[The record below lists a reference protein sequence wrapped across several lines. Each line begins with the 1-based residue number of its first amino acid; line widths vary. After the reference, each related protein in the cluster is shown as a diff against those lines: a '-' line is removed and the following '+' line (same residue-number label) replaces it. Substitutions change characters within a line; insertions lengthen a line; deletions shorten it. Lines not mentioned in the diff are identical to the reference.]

1 MIRLL
6 FVLFCF
12 LAFSQE
18 EKRIVSEKAQ
28 EGFKKGVLA
37 ELIPFDQKVF
47 SNEEVSKRLIG
58 SDFLIV
64 NGPGNYFNILT
75 KSGYFFGN
83 IKTKTFNFFRYKTPL
98 PKEFLNAQT
107 STSTS
112 LQALVP
118 LKVSSESQRAQF
130 NQRKTYLL
138 YPGGGVLYE
147 FYNGSINRLDSSFAQ
162 RNQYAGAFFSYKN
175 QLYLLGGYGFWKTK
189 SILTKFNFNS
199 GDWEYIKTSGA
210 PPKGIS
216 NPVFTIKDN
225 SLYLFDFFERPQN
238 QSPIKNPNLYSLN
251 LETLTWK
258 KGGLINPS
266 FIGEKNTSGDRFF
279 NINGRMLIN
288 KMESPRIFEIDLVNN
303 KIKKYADN
311 LLLYKSGGKSI
322 VKNDIIISSVRNTSN
337 NTNSIAYYDLSDINK
352 NVVSEDYFIRGSI
365 SFVNYLIGGGIALI
379 IILIFLWLSND
390 RVSKSYFVSSNT
402 LFNSLNQIN
411 LDLDEVKVILL
422 FTKKEV
428 VPNKE
433 ILVLFEEKGKTKD
446 FATKRKNKTIESLNK
461 RFKRV
466 FGKKIIVKE
475 KDKLDSRLTNYA
487 LNNKISLFEK

>member
-1 MIRLL
+1 MIRPL

-28 EGFKKGVLA
+28 EGLNKGVLA

-47 SNEEVSKRLIG
+47 SNEEVSRRLIG
-58 SDFLIV
+58 NDFLIV

-75 KSGYFFGN
+75 ERGYFLGN
-83 IKTKTFNFFRYKTPL
+83 IKTKTFNFFEYKNPL
-98 PKEFLNAQT
+98 PSEFLNIQT
-107 STSTS
+107 STTTS

-118 LKVSSESQRAQF
+118 LTVSSDSQRSQF
-130 NQRKTYLL
+130 NQRRVYLL
-138 YPGGGVLYE
+138 YPGGGLLYE
-147 FYNGSINRLDSSFAQ
+147 FFNGSINRVDSSFAQ
-162 RNQYAGAFFSYKN
+162 RNQYAGAFFSYNN

-216 NPVFTIKDN
+216 SPVFTIKGDF
-225 SLYLFDFFERPQN
+225 LYLFDFFERPQN

-251 LETLTWK
+251 METLTWK

-279 NINGRMLIN
+279 NINGKVLIN
-288 KMESPRIFEIDLVNN
+288 KMESPRVFEIDLDNN

-311 LLLYKSGGKSI
+311 FLLYKSGGKSI

-337 NTNSIAYYDLSDINK
+337 NTNSITYYDLSDLDKSVI
-352 NVVSEDYFIRGSI
+352 SEEYFIRGSI
-365 SFVNYLIGGGIALI
+365 SFVNYLIGGGIVLI

-390 RVSKSYFVSSNT
+390 RVSKSYFISNNS

-411 LDLDEVKVILL
+411 LDPDEVKVILL
-422 FTKKEV
+422 FTKREV

-433 ILVLFEEKGKTKD
+433 VLVLFEEKGKTKD

-466 FGKKIIVKE
+466 FGKNIIVKE
-475 KDKLDSRLTNYA
+475 KDELDSRLTNYA
-487 LNNKISLFEK
+487 LNNKITLFEK

>member
-6 FVLFCF
+6 FLLFCF

-18 EKRIVSEKAQ
+18 EKKIVPEKID
-28 EGFKKGVLA
+28 EGLKKITRFS
-37 ELIPFDQKVF
+37 LIPLDDTIF
-47 SNEEVSKRLIG
+47 SNEEVSKKLIG
-58 SDFLIV
+58 ADFLIV

-75 KSGYFFGN
+75 KDGYFLGN
-83 IKTKTFNFFRYKTPL
+83 IETKTFNFFRYKTPL
-98 PKEFLNAQT
+98 PSEFLNIQT
-107 STSTS
+107 STTTS

-118 LKVSSESQRAQF
+118 LIVSSDSQRAQF
-130 NQRKTYLL
+130 NQRRVYLL

-147 FYNGSINRLDSSFAQ
+147 FFDGSINRIDSSFAQ
-162 RNQYAGAFFSYKN
+162 RNQYAGAFFSYNN

-216 NPVFTIKDN
+216 SPVFTIKGDF
-225 SLYLFDFFERPQN
+225 LYLFDFFERPQN

-251 LETLTWK
+251 METLTWK

-279 NINGRMLIN
+279 NINGRVLIN
-288 KMESPRIFEIDLVNN
+288 KMESPRVFEIDLQNN

-311 LLLYKSGGKSI
+311 VLLYKSGGRSI
-322 VKNDIIISSVRNTSN
+322 VKNGIIISSVRNTSN
-337 NTNSIAYYDLSDINK
+337 NTNSITYYDLSDIDK
-352 NVVSEDYFIRGSI
+352 SVISEEYFIRGSI

-390 RVSKSYFVSSNT
+390 RVSKSYFVSSNS

-411 LDLDEVKVILL
+411 LDPDEAKVILL
-422 FTKKEV
+422 FTRKEII
-428 VPNKE
+428 PNKE

-466 FGKKIIVKE
+466 FGKNIIVKE
-475 KDKLDSRLTNYA
+475 KDELDSRLTNYA
-487 LNNKISLFEK
+487 LNNKINLSEK

>member
-18 EKRIVSEKAQ
+18 EKRSVSEKVQ
-28 EGFKKGVLA
+28 EGLKKGVLA
-37 ELIPFDQKVF
+37 ELIPFDQKVL
-47 SNEEVSKRLIG
+47 SNEEVSRRLIG
-58 SDFLIV
+58 NDFLIV

-98 PKEFLNAQT
+98 PREFLSIQT
-107 STSTS
+107 SATTS

-118 LKVSSESQRAQF
+118 LTVSSDSQRSQF
-130 NQRKTYLL
+130 NQRRVYLL
-138 YPGGGVLYE
+138 YPGGGLLYE
-147 FYNGSINRLDSSFAQ
+147 FFNGSINRVDSSFAQ
-162 RNQYAGAFFSYKN
+162 RNQYAGAFFSYNN

-199 GDWEYIKTSGA
+199 GDWEYIQTKGVA
-210 PPKGIS
+210 PEGIS

-251 LETLTWK
+251 METLEWE

-279 NINGRMLIN
+279 NINGKVFIN
-288 KMESPRIFEIDLVNN
+288 KMESPRVYEIDLDNN

-311 LLLYKSGGKSI
+311 VLLYKSGGKSI
-322 VKNDIIISSVRNTSN
+322 VKNGIIISSVRNTSN
-337 NTNSIAYYDLSDINK
+337 NTNSITYYDLSDLNK
-352 NVVSEDYFIRGSI
+352 SVISEEYFIRGSI

-390 RVSKSYFVSSNT
+390 RVSKSYFVSSNS

-411 LDLDEVKVILL
+411 LDPDEAKVILL
-422 FTKKEV
+422 FTKKEI
-428 VPNKE
+428 VPNRE
-433 ILVLFEEKGKTKD
+433 VLLLFEEKGKTKD

-475 KDKLDSRLTNYA
+475 RDELDSRLTNYT
-487 LNNKISLFEK
+487 LNNKINLSEK

>member
-12 LAFSQE
+12 LAFSQQ
-18 EKRIVSEKAQ
+18 EKRIISEEVN
-28 EGFKKGVLA
+28 EGLKKVTHLS
-37 ELIPFDQKVF
+37 LIPREDAGY
-47 SNEEVSKRLIG
+47 SNEGLSKRLIG
-58 SDFLIV
+58 NDFLIV
-64 NGPGNYFNILT
+64 NGPGVYFYILT
-75 KSGYFFGN
+75 KSGYFLGN
-83 IKTKTFNFFRYKTPL
+83 IKAKNFKFFKYKTPL
-98 PKEFLNAQT
+98 PKELIDNQSGSGISLQSLLPLNA
-107 STSTS
+107 
-112 LQALVP
+112 A
-118 LKVSSESQRAQF
+118 SESQRTEF
-130 NQRKTYLL
+130 NQRRAYLL
-138 YPGGGVLYE
+138 YPGGGILYE
-147 FYNGSINRLDSSFAQ
+147 FFDGSINRIDSSFAQ

-199 GDWEYIKTSGA
+199 GDWEYIKTNGVA
-210 PPKGIS
+210 PEGIS
-216 NPVFTIKDN
+216 NPVFSLKDN
-225 SLYLFDFFERPQN
+225 NLYLFDFFERPQN

-279 NINGRMLIN
+279 NINGKVLIN
-288 KMESPRIFEIDLVNN
+288 KMESPRVFEIDLDNN

-311 LLLYKSGGKSI
+311 FLLYKSGGKSI
-322 VKNDIIISSVRNTSN
+322 VKNGIIISSVRNTSN
-337 NTNSIAYYDLSDINK
+337 NTNSITYYDLSNLKKD
-352 NVVSEDYFIRGSI
+352 VVSEEYFIRGSI
-365 SFVNYLIGGGIALI
+365 SFVNYLVGGGIALI

-390 RVSKSYFVSSNT
+390 RVSKSYFVSSNS

-411 LDLDEVKVILL
+411 LDPDEVKVILL

-428 VPNKE
+428 VPNRE
-433 ILVLFEEKGKTKD
+433 VLVLFEEKGKTKD

-475 KDKLDSRLTNYA
+475 KDELDSRLTNYA
-487 LNNKISLFEK
+487 LNKKIKLFKK

>member
-18 EKRIVSEKAQ
+18 EKRIVSEKVQ
-28 EGFKKGVLA
+28 EGLKKVVLA
-37 ELIPFDQKVF
+37 ELIPLNQKAL
-47 SNEEVSKRLIG
+47 SNEEVSRRLIG
-58 SDFLIV
+58 DDFLIV

-75 KSGYFFGN
+75 KSGYFLGN
-83 IKTKTFNFFRYKTPL
+83 SKTKVFNFFRYKNPL
-98 PKEFLNAQT
+98 PSEFLSLQT
-107 STSTS
+107 SATTS

-118 LKVSSESQRAQF
+118 LTVSSESQRSQF
-130 NQRKTYLL
+130 NQRRVYLL
-138 YPGGGVLYE
+138 YPGGGLLYE
-147 FYNGSINRLDSSFAQ
+147 FFNGSINRVDSSFAQ

-199 GDWEYIKTSGA
+199 GDWEYIQTKGVA
-210 PPKGIS
+210 PDGIS
-216 NPVFTIKDN
+216 NPIFTMKEN

-251 LETLTWK
+251 METLTWK

-279 NINGRMLIN
+279 NINGNVLVN
-288 KMESPRIFEIDLVNN
+288 KMESPRVFEIDLDNN

-311 LLLYKSGGKSI
+311 FLLYKSGGKSI
-322 VKNDIIISSVRNTSN
+322 VKNGIIISSVRNTSN
-337 NTNSIAYYDLSDINK
+337 NTNSITYYDLSDIDK
-352 NVVSEDYFIRGSI
+352 SVISEEYFIRGSI

-390 RVSKSYFVSSNT
+390 RVSKSYFVSSNS

-411 LDLDEVKVILL
+411 LDPDEAKVILL
-422 FTKKEV
+422 FTKKEII
-428 VPNKE
+428 PNKE

-466 FGKKIIVKE
+466 FGKNIIVKE
-475 KDKLDSRLTNYA
+475 KDELDSRLTNYA
-487 LNNKISLFEK
+487 LNNKINLFEK

>member
-6 FVLFCF
+6 FILFCF

-18 EKRIVSEKAQ
+18 EKKIISEKVQ
-28 EGFKKGVLA
+28 EGLKKGVLA

-47 SNEEVSKRLIG
+47 SNEEVSKRLI
-58 SDFLIV
+58 SNDFLIV

-75 KSGYFFGN
+75 KSGYFLGN
-83 IKTKTFNFFRYKTPL
+83 IKTKTFRFLRYNTPL
-98 PKEFLNAQT
+98 PREFLNGQT
-107 STSTS
+107 STATS

-118 LKVSSESQRAQF
+118 LTVSSDSQRTQF
-130 NQRKTYLL
+130 NQRRVYLL
-138 YPGGGVLYE
+138 YPGGGILYE
-147 FYNGSINRLDSSFAQ
+147 FFNGSINRLDSSFAQ

-199 GDWEYIKTSGA
+199 GEWEYIQTKGVA
-210 PPKGIS
+210 PDGIT
-216 NPVFTIKDN
+216 NPVFTIKEN

-251 LETLTWK
+251 METLSWK

-266 FIGEKNTSGDRFF
+266 FIGEKNASGDRFF
-279 NINGRMLIN
+279 NIYGRTLIN
-288 KMESPRIFEIDLVNN
+288 KMESPKIFEIDLDNN
-303 KIKKYADN
+303 KIKRFADN

-322 VKNDIIISSVRNTSN
+322 IKNNIIISSVRNTSN
-337 NTNSIAYYDLSDINK
+337 NTNSITYYDLNNLDKS
-352 NVVSEDYFIRGSI
+352 VVSEEYFIRGTI
-365 SFVNYLIGGGIALI
+365 SFFNYLIVGGIALI

-390 RVSKSYFVSSNT
+390 RASKSYFLSSKS

-411 LDLDEVKVILL
+411 LDPDEVKVILL

-433 ILVLFEEKGKTKD
+433 ILILFEEKGKTKD
-446 FATKRKNKTIESLNK
+446 FATKRKNKTIEGLNK

-466 FGKKIIVKE
+466 FGKNIIVKE
-475 KDKLDSRLTNYA
+475 KDELDSRLTNYA
-487 LNNKISLFEK
+487 LNNKIKLFKK

>member
-12 LAFSQE
+12 LAFSQQ

-28 EGFKKGVLA
+28 EGFNKGVLA
-37 ELIPFDQKVF
+37 ELIPYRQKTF
-47 SNEEVSKRLIG
+47 TNEEVSSRLIG
-58 SDFLIV
+58 NDFLIL
-64 NGPGNYFNILT
+64 NGPGIYFNILT

-83 IKTKTFNFFRYKTPL
+83 IETKNFKFFKYKTPL
-98 PKEFLNAQT
+98 PKELFDDQ
-107 STSTS
+107 SGSEID
-112 LQALVP
+112 LQALIP
-118 LKVSSESQRAQF
+118 LKAVSDSQRKEF
-130 NQRKTYLL
+130 NQRRVYLL
-138 YPGGGVLYE
+138 YPGGGILYE
-147 FYNGSINRLDSSFAQ
+147 FFNGSVNRIDSSFAQ

-199 GDWEYIKTSGA
+199 GDWEYIKTNGVA
-210 PPKGIS
+210 PDGVS

-225 SLYLFDFFERPQN
+225 TLYLFDFFERPQN
-238 QSPIKNPNLYSLN
+238 QAPIKNPNLYSLN
-251 LETLTWK
+251 LETLTWE

-279 NINGRMLIN
+279 NINDRVILN
-288 KMESPRIFEIDLVNN
+288 KMESPRVFEIDLNNN
-303 KIKKYADN
+303 KIKRYADN
-311 LLLYKSGGKSI
+311 LLLYKSGGRSI
-322 VKNDIIISSVRNTSN
+322 VKNGIIISSVRNTSN
-337 NTNSIAYYDLSDINK
+337 NTNSITYYDLSDLDKSVI
-352 NVVSEDYFIRGSI
+352 SEEYFIRGTI
-365 SFVNYLIGGGIALI
+365 SFVNYLFGGGIALI

-390 RVSKSYFVSSNT
+390 RVSKSYFVSSNS

-411 LDLDEVKVILL
+411 LNPDEAKVILL

-433 ILVLFEEKGKTKD
+433 VLVLFEEKGKTKD

-461 RFKRV
+461 KFKRV

-487 LNNKISLFEK
+487 LNNKIKLFKK

>member
-6 FVLFCF
+6 FVLFYF

-18 EKRIVSEKAQ
+18 EKKIVSEKVQ

-37 ELIPFDQKVF
+37 ELIPFDQKVL
-47 SNEEVSKRLIG
+47 SNEEVSRRLIG
-58 SDFLIV
+58 NDFLIV

-75 KSGYFFGN
+75 KSGYFLGN
-83 IKTKTFNFFRYKTPL
+83 IETKTFNFFRYKTPL
-98 PKEFLNAQT
+98 PSEFLNIQT

-112 LQALVP
+112 LQALIP
-118 LKVSSESQRAQF
+118 LTVSSDSQRTQF
-130 NQRKTYLL
+130 NQRKAYLL
-138 YPGGGVLYE
+138 YPGGGLLYE
-147 FYNGSINRLDSSFAQ
+147 FFNGSINRIDSSFAQ

-199 GDWEYIKTSGA
+199 GDWEYVQTKGVA
-210 PPKGIS
+210 PDGIS

-279 NINGRMLIN
+279 NINGSVLVN
-288 KMESPRIFEIDLVNN
+288 KMESPKIFEIDIDNN
-303 KIKKYADN
+303 KIKRFADN

-322 VKNDIIISSVRNTSN
+322 VKNGIIISSVRNTSN
-337 NTNSIAYYDLSDINK
+337 NTNSITYYDLSDLNK

-390 RVSKSYFVSSNT
+390 RVSKSYFVSSNS

-411 LDLDEVKVILL
+411 LDPDEAKVILL
-422 FTKKEV
+422 FTKKEI
-428 VPNKE
+428 VPNRE
-433 ILVLFEEKGKTKD
+433 VLLLFEEKGKTKD

-466 FGKKIIVKE
+466 FGKNIIVKE
-475 KDKLDSRLTNYA
+475 KDELDSRLTNYA
-487 LNNKISLFEK
+487 LNNKIKLFKK

>member
-1 MIRLL
+1 MTRLL

-12 LAFSQE
+12 LSFSQQ
-18 EKRIVSEKAQ
+18 EKRIGSEK
-28 EGFKKGVLA
+28 EGDLKKITKTP
-37 ELIPFDQKVF
+37 LISLEKASF
-47 SNEEVSKRLIG
+47 SNEEVSRRLI
-58 SDFLIV
+58 SNDFLII
-64 NGPGNYFNILT
+64 NGPGIYFNILT
-75 KSGYFFGN
+75 KSGYFLGN
-83 IKTKTFNFFRYKTPL
+83 IETKRFNFFRYNNPL
-98 PKEFLNAQT
+98 PKELFDGQ
-107 STSTS
+107 SGSEID
-112 LQALVP
+112 LQALFP
-118 LKVSSESQRAQF
+118 LKAVSESQRREF
-130 NQRKTYLL
+130 NQRRVYLL
-138 YPGGGVLYE
+138 YPGGGILYE
-147 FYNGSINRLDSSFAQ
+147 FFNGSVNRVDSSFAQ
-162 RNQYAGAFFSYKN
+162 RNQYAGAFFSYNN

-199 GDWEYIKTSGA
+199 GDWEYIQTNGVA
-210 PPKGIS
+210 PEGIS

-225 SLYLFDFFERPQN
+225 NLYLFDFFERPQN
-238 QSPIKNPNLYSLN
+238 KSPIKNPNLYSLN

-266 FIGEKNTSGDRFF
+266 FIDEENSSGDRFF
-279 NINGRMLIN
+279 NINGGVLIN
-288 KMESPRIFEIDLVNN
+288 KMESPRIFEIDLDNN
-303 KIKKYADN
+303 KIIKYADN

-322 VKNDIIISSVRNTSN
+322 VKNGIIISSVRNTSN
-337 NTNSIAYYDLSDINK
+337 NTNSITYYNLSDLDKSVI
-352 NVVSEDYFIRGSI
+352 SEEYFIKGTI
-365 SFVNYLIGGGIALI
+365 NFVNYLTGGGIALI

-390 RVSKSYFVSSNT
+390 RASSSYFVSRKA

-411 LDLDEVKVILL
+411 LDPDEVKVILL

-433 ILVLFEEKGKTKD
+433 ILILFEEKGKTKD

-487 LNNKISLFEK
+487 LNSKIKLFKK

>member
-1 MIRLL
+1 MTRLL
-6 FVLFCF
+6 FILFCF

-18 EKRIVSEKAQ
+18 EKKIISEKVQ
-28 EGFKKGVLA
+28 DGLKKGVLA

-58 SDFLIV
+58 NDFLIV

-75 KSGYFFGN
+75 KSGYFLGN
-83 IKTKTFNFFRYKTPL
+83 IKTKTFRFFRYSTPL
-98 PKEFLNAQT
+98 PREFLNAQT
-107 STSTS
+107 STTTS

-118 LKVSSESQRAQF
+118 LAVSSDSQRTQF
-130 NQRKTYLL
+130 NQRRVYLL
-138 YPGGGVLYE
+138 YPGGGILYE
-147 FYNGSINRLDSSFAQ
+147 FFNGSINRLDSSFAQ

-199 GDWEYIKTSGA
+199 GDWEYIQTKGVA
-210 PPKGIS
+210 PDGIT
-216 NPVFTIKDN
+216 NPVFTIKEN

-251 LETLTWK
+251 METLSWE
-258 KGGLINPS
+258 KGGLINHS
-266 FIGEKNTSGDRFF
+266 FISEKNTSGDRFF
-279 NINGRMLIN
+279 NINGRTLIN
-288 KMESPRIFEIDLVNN
+288 KMESPKIFEIDLDNN
-303 KIKKYADN
+303 KIKRFADN

-322 VKNDIIISSVRNTSN
+322 IKNNIIISSVRNTSN
-337 NTNSIAYYDLSDINK
+337 NTNSITYYDLSDLEK
-352 NVVSEDYFIRGSI
+352 SVVSEEYFIRGPI
-365 SFVNYLIGGGIALI
+365 SFVNYLLVGGIILI
-379 IILIFLWLSND
+379 IILILLWLSNY
-390 RVSKSYFVSSNT
+390 RASKSYFVSNNS

-411 LDLDEVKVILL
+411 LDPDEEKVILL

-466 FGKKIIVKE
+466 FGKNIIVKE
-475 KDKLDSRLTNYA
+475 KDELDSRLTNYA
-487 LNNKISLFEK
+487 LNNKIKLFKK

>member
-1 MIRLL
+1 M
-6 FVLFCF
+6 
-12 LAFSQE
+12 
-18 EKRIVSEKAQ
+18 
-28 EGFKKGVLA
+28 LA

-58 SDFLIV
+58 NDFLIV

-75 KSGYFFGN
+75 KSGYFLGN
-83 IKTKTFNFFRYKTPL
+83 IKTKTFRFLRYNTPL
-98 PKEFLNAQT
+98 PREFLNGQT
-107 STSTS
+107 STATS

-118 LKVSSESQRAQF
+118 LTVSSDSQRTQF
-130 NQRKTYLL
+130 NQRRVYLL
-138 YPGGGVLYE
+138 YPGGGILYE
-147 FYNGSINRLDSSFAQ
+147 FFNGSINRLDSSFAQ

-199 GDWEYIKTSGA
+199 GEWEYIQTKGVA
-210 PPKGIS
+210 PDGIT
-216 NPVFTIKDN
+216 NPVFTIKEN

-251 LETLTWK
+251 METLSWK

-279 NINGRMLIN
+279 NIYGRTLIN
-288 KMESPRIFEIDLVNN
+288 KMESPKIFEIDLDNN
-303 KIKKYADN
+303 KIKRFADN

-322 VKNDIIISSVRNTSN
+322 IKNNIIISSVRNTSN
-337 NTNSIAYYDLSDINK
+337 NTNSITYYDLSDIEK
-352 NVVSEDYFIRGSI
+352 SVVSEEYFIRGTI
-365 SFVNYLIGGGIALI
+365 SFFNYLIVGGIALI

-390 RVSKSYFVSSNT
+390 RASKSYFVSSKS

-411 LDLDEVKVILL
+411 LDPDEVKVILL

-433 ILVLFEEKGKTKD
+433 ILILFEEKGKTKD
-446 FATKRKNKTIESLNK
+446 FATKRKNKTIEGLNK

-466 FGKKIIVKE
+466 FGKNIIVKE
-475 KDKLDSRLTNYA
+475 KDELDSRLTNYA
-487 LNNKISLFEK
+487 LNNKIKLFKK

>member
-1 MIRLL
+1 MTRLL
-6 FVLFCF
+6 FILFCF

-18 EKRIVSEKAQ
+18 EKKIISEKIR
-28 EGFKKGVLA
+28 EGLKKGMLA

-47 SNEEVSKRLIG
+47 SNEEVSKRLKG
-58 SDFLIV
+58 NDFLIV

-75 KSGYFFGN
+75 KSGYFLGN
-83 IKTKTFNFFRYKTPL
+83 IKTKTFRFFKYKTPL
-98 PKEFLNAQT
+98 PRVFLNDQT
-107 STSTS
+107 STTTS

-118 LKVSSESQRAQF
+118 LTVSSDSQRTQF
-130 NQRKTYLL
+130 NQRRVYLL
-138 YPGGGVLYE
+138 YPGGGILYE
-147 FYNGSINRLDSSFAQ
+147 FFNGSINRLDSSFAQ

-199 GDWEYIKTSGA
+199 GDWEYIQTKGVA
-210 PPKGIS
+210 PDGIT
-216 NPVFTIKDN
+216 NPVFTVKEN

-238 QSPIKNPNLYSLN
+238 QSPVKNPNLYSLN
-251 LETLTWK
+251 METLSWE
-258 KGGLINPS
+258 KGGLINHS
-266 FIGEKNTSGDRFF
+266 FISEKNTSGDRFF
-279 NINGRMLIN
+279 NINGRVLIN
-288 KMESPRIFEIDLVNN
+288 KMESPKIFEIDLDNN

-322 VKNDIIISSVRNTSN
+322 IKNNIIISSVRNTSN
-337 NTNSIAYYDLSDINK
+337 NTNSIIYYDLSDFEK
-352 NVVSEDYFIRGSI
+352 SVVSEEYFIRGAI
-365 SFVNYLIGGGIALI
+365 SFVNYLVGGGIALI
-379 IILIFLWLSND
+379 IILILLWLSND
-390 RVSKSYFVSSNT
+390 RASKSYFVSSNS

-411 LDLDEVKVILL
+411 LDPDEAKVILL

-433 ILVLFEEKGKTKD
+433 VLVLFEEKGKTKD

-466 FGKKIIVKE
+466 FGKNIIVKE
-475 KDKLDSRLTNYA
+475 KDELDSRLTNYA